1 MAYKVQKPC
10 KICGKLYTPC
20 SDCEHDNTAFHWRT
34 VACSVECGQEYLQ
47 KVISARD
54 IDNKSN
60 TEATNRV
67 KERKPNKSTSVNEK
81 ESEQIE

>member
-1 MAYKVQKPC
+1 M
-10 KICGKLYTPC
+10 
-20 SDCEHDNTAFHWRT
+20 
-34 VACSVECGQEYLQ
+34 ACSVECGQEYLQ